1 MPSRIAVCWD
11 HAHCLPLVE
20 KVQLTADAR
29 DYRKTVESEAVKEMC
44 SQLASLAISKPSVDD
59 SLKIMGLDAVTKA
72 AHRVQDTAASML
84 LRWLCLEEACNI
96 ADTCNEEELNDETP
110 VSTQQPL
117 DQIGL
122 LNKAL
127 RSLH

>member
-1 MPSRIAVCWD
+1 
-11 HAHCLPLVE
+11 
-20 KVQLTADAR
+20 
-29 DYRKTVESEAVKEMC
+29 
-44 SQLASLAISKPSVDD
+44 
-59 SLKIMGLDAVTKA
+59 MGLDAVTKA

-122 LNKAL
+122 LNKTL
-127 RSLH
+127 PLLKDLHAIGVQLDDAQVMNTVMQLSVRVQESDQSAINQH